1 MLWLMPLLPHKSK
14 LYKDKPY
21 VPKLK
26 RATHYIQILL
36 FSSASYWQSN
46 HNVMP
51 MMRDE
56 TVFRVIL
63 FICFMSRRWNVYCT
77 SKCSR
82 FHFLKFTCLYEPPVL
97 MSKLYFTFYFYTR
110 LSFYTRV
117 YSTLRCI
124 LQQLLLKVSA
134 FPTHC
139 IFVLKIVSD

>member
-1 MLWLMPLLPHKSK
+1 MPLLPHKSK
-14 LYKDKPY
+14 LYEDKPY

-77 SKCSR
+77 SKYSR

-97 MSKLYFTFYFYTR
+97 MSKLYFTFFFIPGFRFTQE
-110 LSFYTRV
+110 FTAPCVV
-117 YSTLRCI
+117 YSNSYYWKSVHFL
-124 LQQLLLKVSA
+124 
-134 FPTHC
+134 H
-139 IFVLKIVSD
+139 IVFLF